1 MAHIGNNLLTLL
13 KQHKWYH
20 LFTVQAL
27 FILGFQLFGI
37 QSVYL
42 LIALAL
48 GVFFLIKDYASFDDY
63 QRTDLG
69 LMMTSL
75 TIFTLFI
82 SVSPLYLESGSWLRN
97 GLLALGFSATYFL
110 GFIAVKKYKFSYE
123 VIIKTLL
130 LGLSLF
136 VLINVLY
143 TLFRYLPF
151 YRLFFSGQVIYVNG
165 EVYVV
170 SEEVK
175 WLVGLS
181 FKEVTVDYM
190 AFYLTLLLTPW
201 LSQIHT
207 LKTLKIKQWRLHVWW
222 LLPTSVGLLGVI
234 FLPVLSPLLISLFLA
249 GLIYI
254 SPKVPKL
261 YQTYQTFLKPVLYGL
276 LGFIALMVT
285 LFFIDA
291 YDLFGIG
298 TLVKQI
304 GPLRIILD
312 YPLIEGY
319 QEVLRSFVNYPFG
332 GFAPII
338 VSGQYLT
345 TTYSFFFDTIH
356 QAGIFALLGL
366 SLIGVFFTIQLIA
379 FSKNQSVNIAIR
391 MTLVWLVT
399 MFMVYQLFQTQLYP
413 FIREDIKF
421 TPRLILDEPL
431 WMVMV
436 FLMGTIMIDP
446 FVGFLAMDKSKQKTK
461 TKTIPTKK
469 VVLPVKKLK
478 KETTLRKEK
487 SPSVFADRWKVL
499 D

>member
-1 MAHIGNNLLTLL
+1 MARTGNPFLNLF
-13 KQHKWYH
+13 KQQKWYH
-20 LFTVQAL
+20 LLMVQAL
-27 FILGFQLFGI
+27 FIVGFQLFGI

-48 GVFFLIKDYASFDDY
+48 GVFFFIKDYRSLSDY

-69 LMMTSL
+69 LMVTSL
-75 TIFTLFI
+75 TIFTLFLSI
-82 SVSPLYLESGSWLRN
+82 SPLYLESGSWLRN

-110 GFIAVKKYKFSYE
+110 GFVLVKKYQITYE

-136 VLINVLY
+136 VLINIFY

-151 YRLFFSGQVIYVNG
+151 YRLVFAGQVIYVNG

-175 WLVGLS
+175 WLVGLA

-201 LSQIHT
+201 LSQIHSLT
-207 LKTLKIKQWRLHVWW
+207 TFKFKDWRLHVWW
-222 LLPTSVGLLGVI
+222 LLPTMVGLMGVI
-234 FLPVLSPLLISLFLA
+234 FLPILSPLLISLVLA
-249 GLIYI
+249 GLIYL
-254 SPKVPKL
+254 SPKLPKF
-261 YQTYQTFLKPVLYGL
+261 YQSYQRWLKPTLYGL
-276 LGFIALMVT
+276 LGFIAFMVT
-285 LFFIDA
+285 LFFIDT
-291 YDLFGIG
+291 YDVFGIG
-298 TLVKQI
+298 TLVKQF
-304 GPLRIILD
+304 GPLDTILD
-312 YPLIEGY
+312 FPLIEGY
-319 QEVLRSFVNYPFG
+319 QEVLRSVFTYPFG

-345 TTYSFFFDTIH
+345 TTFSFFFDTIH
-356 QAGIFALLGL
+356 QAGVFALLGL
-366 SLIGVFFTIQLIA
+366 ILIGVFFTNQLIQ
-379 FSKNQSVNIAIR
+379 FSKDKTVNESMR

-399 MFMVYQLFQTQLYP
+399 VFMLYQTFQTQLYP
-413 FIREDIKF
+413 FIREDLRLN
-421 TPRLILDEPL
+421 PRLMLDEPL

-436 FLMGTIMIDP
+436 LLMGTIMIDP
-446 FVGFLAMDKSKQKTK
+446 FVGFLTTDKSKPKNKATSTRTK
-461 TKTIPTKK
+461 EILTIKK
-469 VVLPVKKLK
+469 PK

>member
-1 MAHIGNNLLTLL
+1 MARTGNHFFDLF
-13 KQHKWYH
+13 KQHNWYH
-20 LFTVQAL
+20 LLTVQAL

-82 SVSPLYLESGSWLRN
+82 SISPLYLESGSWLRN

-110 GFIAVKKYKFSYE
+110 GFIVVKKYKFSYE

-136 VLINVLY
+136 VLINVFY
-143 TLFRYLPF
+143 TLFRYLPL
-151 YRLFFSGQVIYVNG
+151 YRLVFAGQVIYVNG

-175 WLVGLS
+175 WLVGLA
-181 FKEVTVDYM
+181 FKEVSVDYM

-201 LSQIHT
+201 LSQIHS
-207 LKTLKIKQWRLHVWW
+207 LKTFKFKDWRLHVWW
-222 LLPTSVGLLGVI
+222 LLPTMVGLMGVI
-234 FLPVLSPLLISLFLA
+234 FLPILSPLFISLLLA
-249 GLIYI
+249 GLIYL
-254 SPKVPKL
+254 SPKLPKI
-261 YQTYQTFLKPVLYGL
+261 YQTYQRWLKPTLYGL
-276 LGFIALMVT
+276 LGFVALMVT
-285 LFFIDA
+285 LFFIDT
-291 YDLFGIG
+291 YDVFGIG

-304 GPLRIILD
+304 GPFRTILD
-312 YPLIEGY
+312 FPLIEGY
-319 QEVLRSFVNYPFG
+319 QEVLRSVFVNPFG

-338 VSGQYLT
+338 VSGRYLT
-345 TTYSFFFDTIH
+345 TTSSIFFDTIH
-356 QAGIFALLGL
+356 QAGVFALIGL
-366 SLIGVFFTIQLIA
+366 VLIGVFFTNQLIE
-379 FSKNQSVNIAIR
+379 FSKDKSVNPSMR
-391 MTLVWLVT
+391 MTLVWFVT
-399 MFMVYQLFQTQLYP
+399 VFMLYQTFQTQLYP
-413 FIREDIKF
+413 FIREDLRL

-446 FVGFLAMDKSKQKTK
+446 FVGFLKMDRTKQKTTLK
-461 TKTIPTKK
+461 TKQTKAIF
-469 VVLPVKKLK
+469 PVKKPK
-478 KETTLRKEK
+478 KETTFRKEK

>member
-1 MAHIGNNLLTLL
+1 MARTGNPFFESF
-13 KQHKWYH
+13 KPHKWYH
-20 LFTVQAL
+20 LLTVQAL

-48 GVFFLIKDYASFDDY
+48 GVFFLIKDYPSFDDY

-69 LMMTSL
+69 LMVTSL

-82 SVSPLYLESGSWLRN
+82 SISPLYLESGSWLRN

-110 GFIAVKKYKFSYE
+110 GFIAVKKYKVSHE

-151 YRLFFSGQVIYVNG
+151 YRLVFAGQVIYVNG

-175 WLVGLS
+175 WLVGLA
-181 FKEVTVDYM
+181 FKEVSVDYM

-201 LSQIHT
+201 LSQIHF
-207 LKTLKIKQWRLHVWW
+207 LKTFKFKDWRLHVWW
-222 LLPTSVGLLGVI
+222 LLPTLVGLMGVI
-234 FLPVLSPLLISLFLA
+234 FLPILSPLLISLLLA
-249 GLIYI
+249 GLIYL
-254 SPKVPKL
+254 SPKLPKL
-261 YQTYQTFLKPVLYGL
+261 YQTYQRWLKPTLYGL
-276 LGFIALMVT
+276 LGLVALMVA

-291 YDLFGIG
+291 YDVFGIG

-304 GPLRIILD
+304 GPFRTILD
-312 YPLIEGY
+312 FPLIEGY
-319 QEVLRSFVNYPFG
+319 QEVLRSVFAYPFG

-338 VSGQYLT
+338 VSGQFLT
-345 TTYSFFFDTIH
+345 TTSSIFFDTIH
-356 QAGIFALLGL
+356 QAGVFALIGL
-366 SLIGVFFTIQLIA
+366 VLIGVFFTNQLIE
-379 FSKNQSVNIAIR
+379 FSKDKSVNPSMR

-399 MFMVYQLFQTQLYP
+399 VFMLYQTFQTQLYP
-413 FIREDIKF
+413 FIREDLRLN
-421 TPRLILDEPL
+421 PRLILDEPL

-436 FLMGTIMIDP
+436 LLMGTIMIDP
-446 FVGFLAMDKSKQKTK
+446 FVGFLNMDKSKQKT
-461 TKTIPTKK
+461 TKK
-469 VVLPVKKLK
+469 TSQTKAILPVKKPK
-478 KETTLRKEK
+478 KETALRKEK
-487 SPSVFADRWKVL
+487 PPSVFADRWKVL